1 MPLQLGVVMDP
12 IAAIKPWKDT
22 TLALLLA
29 AQKRGWGL
37 NYLEL
42 GDLFL
47 RDGTAYGHLQS
58 LTVTDSRNDWY
69 ALGEGACRPLA
80 ELDVILM
87 RKDPPV
93 DAAFTH
99 ATHILEQ
106 AERAGAHVVNR
117 PGALRDVHEK
127 LSTAQFPQ
135 CCTATLVT
143 SDPARIRAFINEQGK
158 AVLKPLD
165 GMGGDSIFVVAE
177 GDPNTTVIM
186 DALTQQGRR
195 FIMAQRY
202 LPGIRDGDKRILVID
217 GEPVERALARHPAAG
232 ETRGNLAAGGRGE
245 SVPLND
251 RDRWI
256 CSQVAPSLIAHGIRF
271 AGLDVIGDALTEINV
286 TSPTCVREL
295 DAADGSDIA
304 GRLIERLVERP

>member
-12 IAAIKPWKDT
+12 MAGIKPRKDT

-29 AQKRGWGL
+29 AQKRGWSL
-37 NYLEL
+37 SYLEL

-47 RDGTAYGHLQS
+47 RDGTACGNLQP
-58 LTVTDSRNDWY
+58 LTVADDASDWY
-69 ALGEGACRPLA
+69 SLGHGTCRALA

-99 ATHILEQ
+99 ATHILEL
-106 AERAGAHVVNR
+106 AEREGAHVVNR
-117 PGALRDVHEK
+117 PGALRDIHEK
-127 LSTAQFPQ
+127 LSIAQFPQ

-143 SDPARIRAFINEQGK
+143 SDPARIRAFISEHGK

-165 GMGGDSIFVVAE
+165 GMGGDSIFVVSD

-186 DALTQQGRR
+186 DALTHQGRR

-202 LPGIRDGDKRILVID
+202 LAGIRDGDKRILVID
-217 GEPVERALARHPAAG
+217 GKPVERALARHPAAG

-245 SVPLND
+245 SVPLSD

-256 CSQVAPSLIAHGIRF
+256 CAQVAPSLLAHGIRF
-271 AGLDVIGDALTEINV
+271 AGLDVIGDSLTEINV

-295 DAADGSDIA
+295 DAADGSDIG
-304 GRLIERLVERP
+304 GRLIDRLAERP